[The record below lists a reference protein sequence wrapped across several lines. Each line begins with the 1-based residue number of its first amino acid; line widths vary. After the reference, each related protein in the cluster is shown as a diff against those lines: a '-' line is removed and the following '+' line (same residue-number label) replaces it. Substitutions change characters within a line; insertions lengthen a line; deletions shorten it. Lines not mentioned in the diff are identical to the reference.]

1 MTSWHQANFTGVTPL
16 GQLFYIVHA
25 VVPVAWAVVWWE
37 VLCSLVPAVDSCVT
51 PGQSSS
57 IWGFDYNTYKRKR
70 LDMQSAGS
78 WHVFLLI
85 LSYRLC
91 CRHRNLIIFAGWL
104 KGAVLSG
111 IWEIIPWIRLRT
123 GSFWTKFQ
131 FGMSQV
137 SQIFFLWDSEKRN
150 PPSLLFHHSTVS
162 RAHSL
167 LVFMCRRHL
176 DLFFKHHCKVMLRG
190 CFQCRGDHHLV
201 WCRGAGECLFLFL
214 SLSVYQDLFFSP
226 VK

>member
-16 GQLFYIVHA
+16 GQLFSIVHA

-37 VLCSLVPAVDSCVT
+37 VVCSLVPVVDSCVT

-57 IWGFDYNTYKRKR
+57 TCGFDHNTCKRKR

-137 SQIFFLWDSEKRN
+137 SQIFFLWDWEKRN
-150 PPSLLFHHSTVS
+150 PPFLLFHHSTVS

-167 LVFMCRRHL
+167 LGFMCRRHL
-176 DLFFKHHCKVMLRG
+176 DLFF
-190 CFQCRGDHHLV
+190 
-201 WCRGAGECLFLFL
+201 
-214 SLSVYQDLFFSP
+214 
-226 VK
+226 